1 MDLRAIIWRGFAIL
15 GLAIVAISAAMVG
28 YSFYFKPPIVKTSVA
43 KLAPVSEVV
52 YGTGVVEPLRW
63 AKVVPLQRKRVTE
76 LCRCEGQLV
85 SAGQVLGRQDD
96 AEERATLRELEI
108 RRDQLERNLRRAEDD
123 RKNDKISK
131 SDYEQRETQLKEAN
145 SRINTQNERL
155 NTLVFRAPLD
165 GMVLRRDGEV
175 GEIVGP
181 TDVLFW
187 VGRPTPMQV
196 VTEINEE
203 EITKV
208 AIGQKAFLRND
219 AFSQALPATVM
230 QITPKGDPTRKTFRI
245 YLLLPDNTPLQIGM
259 TVEANVVFREKP
271 SAVVVPTEALIGN
284 SIQVV
289 SGGKVR
295 RILISAGV
303 RGARYVEILGNVVP
317 GTVVLSPARVD
328 LADGTSVGTETA
340 PVTLAANAPAEPNL
354 NPSLAADS
362 KSPAP
367 VTLNNNEDVVIAA
380 AMSAHIQSVV
390 NDARKNVNKYREAR

>member
-1 MDLRAIIWRGFAIL
+1 MALRAIIWRGFAIL

-108 RRDQLERNLRRAEDD
+108 HRDQLERNLRRAEDD

-303 RGARYVEILGNVVP
+303 RGARYVEILGNVAP

-328 LADGTSVGTETA
+328 LADGTSVGMETA